1 MALAKKTWL
10 QKYGLKLVGNGPAF
24 IASIEKN
31 SIAGEF
37 GLQIGDRIIE
47 FDGYDVDGLSAD
59 VIMVLMKSKKSFPTS
74 LGIVS
79 ELCEFVLHCGRLKDC
94 GFSISSDKFVTV
106 IEVTRNGMAF
116 LAGLRKGDII
126 VAANNKPLTKIKG
139 NTWELITENDHVTLS
154 VIPTGER
161 GWKIT
166 LFIHQFSFR
175 PFIPTE
181 QHEIFEPLMKK
192 KYLYCNCSHQ
202 MYSPSKKHIILNL
215 RITCANNPLGFVIK
229 GSGPVHVEWLDPGGP
244 AETAGI
250 LPGDFIM
257 EINDIDTRNMTHE
270 QVVKILKKCGPAPLL
285 QIERHPKMAGK
296 FQVNSLF
303 ETTNFIANTNEE
315 SFDWIVEDF
324 SSYKDSEGF
333 TFKQKMEYLL
343 TSQERKLLLL
353 YFFQYINSSNIIRLL
368 TYLRLILDTPSKK
381 SLWLFLILKM
391 STKDRKYIRVK
402 ENLNEYLNNNNRS
415 LMEHHLSTCEN
426 NKVKNNLGVYAVNK
440 TFGSIINIEH
450 ILNTPAK
457 QTVWLSILPDLIHT
471 HQALIKGKIL
481 SSNKHLGAAFSSI
494 SAVNYNEENTVIKQF
509 PLNIDSTANDMSDS
523 SICDNSIS
531 ASSSSLSYE
540 ETQVVLAASHQHS
553 KSKSCTECEKMF
565 WSYAD
570 NQSES
575 QPAVHDKLLTSFL
588 KKSSN
593 SNRKLPPVT
602 QNGVAHNSNSVSE
615 PPTLPKHKSKANYK
629 LPSSVKGNQTRTLPD
644 FYNTNSTN
652 KVPLKTTDV
661 TQSERES
668 KHLQQS
674 EKPENNSNPLPST
687 SKDVK
692 NKQKNLVPKEKSQS
706 TNSLVTSG
714 TQGSLKADLT
724 DLAAEEDG
732 HAVII
737 PTHESLKVKTLQEHD
752 TPSCEEPIVS
762 KKQNP
767 TTNTGRYSKNEKMDS
782 KSHESNKFLLRHVK
796 QEPFS
801 KSQELIP
808 DKIRNSRRSNIENKL
823 RSKSYD
829 RIPSKDS
836 SNKFSNQVKA
846 SNNSST
852 GENEEH
858 KSADK
863 LTATEV
869 LHQMA
874 ELSNSQSDLPV
885 HSWREDE
892 KYHSQ
897 KWLKSHISV
906 SDKIKQLESNTQ
918 TDKKE
923 IVPPVPPPLPNFV
936 MSTSQSKLKN
946 KRLHW
951 QKIEGEPNENTIWYK
966 VNKSDPDDI
975 IPLLN
980 LEKRFAFK
988 TSEPEKS
995 KVVKKKIVSI
1005 LDSRKSYN
1013 ISILLGHLKLPS
1025 SSIKAAIL
1033 SVDDKLLTYEF
1044 LRQLLVYC
1052 PSKSEQEEF
1061 KNYNGKIGDLN
1072 QADQVTCELIKI
1084 PSYEDRLK
1092 VLLFR
1097 ADFKERITK
1106 LNSIIHNIMTASV
1119 ELRKSNLLVNVLQ
1132 IDDTKDIEN
1141 KTSLL
1146 HSLTD
1151 AINKKFPNSDLRSEL
1166 LAVVECANVS
1176 NADIFSELKE
1186 IQTSWQKTTEL
1197 MKNIEQNDSKDP
1209 IQDIM
1214 NIFLSKSNSTL
1225 EDLFEDLEEAV
1236 KEFHTTLE
1244 FFGENDVG
1252 NITTDQIFGIF
1263 AEFLNKYEVVFSI
1276 EHSGNA
1282 KEKLK

>member
-24 IASIEKN
+24 IASIEKD
-31 SIAGEF
+31 SIAEEF

-106 IEVTRNGMAF
+106 IEVTQNGMAF

-126 VAANNKPLTKIKG
+126 VAVNNKPLTKIKG

-161 GWKIT
+161 GEEHQPLLQGPQIKSSVKLFSKLSKYFDDDMKKKLELASILKDYSGDGDIFKLCIT
-166 LFIHQFSFR
+166 LDSKLKKPQERKFLKYIW

-192 KYLYCNCSHQ
+192 KHLYCNCSHQ
-202 MYSPSKKHIILNL
+202 MYSPSKKHISLNL

-270 QVVKILKKCGPAPLL
+270 QVVKILKECGPAPLL

-303 ETTNFIANTNEE
+303 ETTNFIANTNED

-324 SSYKDSEGF
+324 SSYKDNEGF

-343 TSQERKLLLL
+343 TSLERKLLLL

-391 STKDRKYIRVK
+391 STKDRKYIRIK

-426 NKVKNNLGVYAVNK
+426 NKVKNNLDVYAVNK

-457 QTVWLSILPDLIHT
+457 QTVWLSILPDLIPK

-481 SSNKHLGAAFSSI
+481 SSNKQLGAAFPPI
-494 SAVNYNEENTVIKQF
+494 SAVNYNEENTLIKQF

-523 SICDNSIS
+523 SLCDNSIS

-540 ETQVVLAASHQHS
+540 ESQVVLAASHQHS

-575 QPAVHDKLLTSFL
+575 QPVVHDKLLTSFL

-602 QNGVAHNSNSVSE
+602 QNGVAHNSKSISE
-615 PPTLPKHKSKANYK
+615 PPSFPKHKPKANYK

-644 FYNTNSTN
+644 IYNTDSTN
-652 KVPLKTTDV
+652 KVPLKTTDL
-661 TQSERES
+661 TQSEREP
-668 KHLQQS
+668 KQQHQRK
-674 EKPENNSNPLPST
+674 KPENNSNPIRST
-687 SKDVK
+687 SKDVR
-692 NKQKNLVPKEKSQS
+692 NKQKNLVPKGKSQS
-706 TNSLVTSG
+706 TSSLVTSG

-737 PTHESLKVKTLQEHD
+737 PTHESLKVKTLEEHD

-762 KKQNP
+762 KKQNSTINTGRYSKNEDGRAAIIP
-767 TTNTGRYSKNEKMDS
+767 THESLKVKTLQEHDTPSCEEPILSKKQNSTINTGRYSKNEKMNS
-782 KSHESNKFLLRHVK
+782 KSHESNKFLLQHVK
-796 QEPFS
+796 QEHFS

-808 DKIRNSRRSNIENKL
+808 DKIRNSKKSNIENKL

-829 RIPSKDS
+829 VIPSKDS

-846 SNNSST
+846 SNNSNT

-858 KSADK
+858 KRADK

-918 TDKKE
+918 MDKKE
-923 IVPPVPPPLPNFV
+923 TVPPVPPPLPNFV

-966 VNKSDPDDI
+966 VNKSDSDDI

-980 LEKRFAFK
+980 LEKRFALK

-1025 SSIKAAIL
+1025 SSIKAL
-1033 SVDDKLLTYEF
+1033 
-1044 LRQLLVYC
+1044 
-1052 PSKSEQEEF
+1052 
-1061 KNYNGKIGDLN
+1061 
-1072 QADQVTCELIKI
+1072 
-1084 PSYEDRLK
+1084 
-1092 VLLFR
+1092 
-1097 ADFKERITK
+1097 
-1106 LNSIIHNIMTASV
+1106 
-1119 ELRKSNLLVNVLQ
+1119 
-1132 IDDTKDIEN
+1132 
-1141 KTSLL
+1141 
-1146 HSLTD
+1146 
-1151 AINKKFPNSDLRSEL
+1151 
-1166 LAVVECANVS
+1166 
-1176 NADIFSELKE
+1176 
-1186 IQTSWQKTTEL
+1186 
-1197 MKNIEQNDSKDP
+1197 
-1209 IQDIM
+1209 
-1214 NIFLSKSNSTL
+1214 
-1225 EDLFEDLEEAV
+1225 
-1236 KEFHTTLE
+1236 
-1244 FFGENDVG
+1244 
-1252 NITTDQIFGIF
+1252 
-1263 AEFLNKYEVVFSI
+1263 
-1276 EHSGNA
+1276 
-1282 KEKLK
+1282 